1 MNISVSLSKELVEFV
16 EAKVQ
21 SGAYAS
27 SSDVVSAALQLLETQ
42 DLPDSLDPE
51 YLRQAWKEGVESG
64 DYQPLDLDEIKR
76 GGRALLAA
84 LR

>member
-1 MNISVSLSKELVEFV
+1 MSISVSLSKEQLDFV

-21 SGAYAS
+21 SGDFS
-27 SSDVVSAALQLLETQ
+27 SSSEVISAALLLLETQ
-42 DLPDSLDPE
+42 DMPDDLDLD

-64 DYQPLDLDEIKR
+64 DYQPLDLEEIKR
-76 GGRALLAA
+76 EGRALLSA